1 MFNTNPIVKFLL
13 MKNKRRT
20 SLLTG
25 SFIALLILFLPYL
38 LFINKSIPQELVE
51 YETFFG
57 IISSGYY
64 ADLYTYA
71 YWLFSKFVPLF
82 LLLIWFITCK
92 HWWVHAIIIPISVYL
107 FQLIAVINDSEQ
119 YVDEIEFIYT
129 APIAVI
135 IVVILYFVRS
145 KMAIYIQAVDLK
157 KEMDENMK
165 IPTKIE

>member
-1 MFNTNPIVKFLL
+1 
-13 MKNKRRT
+13 MKNKRQR

-25 SFIALLILFLPYL
+25 SIIIFLIIITPYL
-38 LFINKSIPQELVE
+38 LYLNNSIPEGIKE
-51 YETFFG
+51 FETMLG
-57 IISSGYY
+57 TIKGGYY
-64 ADLYTYA
+64 DSANNTV
-71 YWLFSKFVPLF
+71 YWFFAKFVPLL
-82 LLLIWFITCK
+82 LLLIWFVTCK

-119 YVDEIEFIYT
+119 YVDEVEFIYT
-129 APIAVI
+129 APIALAV
-135 IVVILYFVRS
+135 VVILYFVRS